1 MDEQIIDESNDPT
14 AKSKTIPSDCKI
26 CGAPA
31 LYKYF
36 GTTSCHACKI
46 FFKRNA
52 QTGLV
57 SSNEYII
64 IIIIIHFIFL

>member
-1 MDEQIIDESNDPT
+1 MDDDNDEIS
-14 AKSKTIPSDCKI
+14 KSKTISSECKI

-36 GTTSCHACKI
+36 GAICCHACKI

-57 SSNEYII
+57 RFSSII
-64 IIIIIHFIFL
+64 NILFLFI